1 MSHSVTIQTRTV
13 TTGSPSAINTT
24 FCRSWTGILKLAQVV
39 PINRYYN
46 NVNMAQILGAISV
59 GLSGY
64 ALSQYNSTTIENL
77 FFLLI
82 ATTFMISSFILV
94 LSYLCSYT
102 TESIISKTVF
112 ELLFHAIAFALLLA
126 ASVTLIQ
133 RVSNGYYK
141 QDKLQLGASAV
152 GIVIMSLEVDAI
164 NDQFL
169 GSGDIFLMLMAT
181 AFMIGTAI
189 FIISYIFSPVSEA
202 IIGKTNYEII
212 YNSFALFFIMIASIV
227 VLAQESQREF
237 GRRMVS
243 AILGIVD
250 AILYAGNTAMAVK
263 NKI

>member
-24 FCRSWTGILKLAQVV
+24 FCRSWTGILKLAQV
-39 PINRYYN
+39 
-46 NVNMAQILGAISV
+46 
-59 GLSGY
+59 
-64 ALSQYNSTTIENL
+64 
-77 FFLLI
+77 
-82 ATTFMISSFILV
+82 
-94 LSYLCSYT
+94 
-102 TESIISKTVF
+102 
-112 ELLFHAIAFALLLA
+112 
-126 ASVTLIQ
+126 
-133 RVSNGYYK
+133 
-141 QDKLQLGASAV
+141 AV

-169 GSGDIFLMLMAT
+169 RSGDIFLMLMAT

>member
-24 FCRSWTGILKLAQVV
+24 FCRSWTGILKLAQV
-39 PINRYYN
+39 
-46 NVNMAQILGAISV
+46 ILGAISV

-64 ALSQYNSTTIENL
+64 SLSQYNSTTTENL
-77 FFLLI
+77 FFLMI

-141 QDKLQLGASAV
+141 QDKLQLGASICGLINAV
-152 GIVIMSLEVDAI
+152 LYLITTI
-164 NDQFL
+164 
-169 GSGDIFLMLMAT
+169 
-181 AFMIGTAI
+181 
-189 FIISYIFSPVSEA
+189 
-202 IIGKTNYEII
+202 
-212 YNSFALFFIMIASIV
+212 FALRTSRG
-227 VLAQESQREF
+227 L
-237 GRRMVS
+237 
-243 AILGIVD
+243 
-250 AILYAGNTAMAVK
+250 
-263 NKI
+263 